1 MQERYL
7 SNQLKRIYPYLF
19 YGCGQ
24 LSTIEIPASVTVIGN
39 SAFQKTGLTEV
50 IIPEN
55 ISKIGSK
62 AFRDCKNLQ
71 SVYFAHQ
78 ESLPEFSAVDL
89 IFTGC
94 TNLEYIS
101 VATEE
106 MALELQLR
114 MASMSN
120 LNPKIEVRMTQEEKP
135 TEPEVVPPIE
145 DEEEKEKEE
154 EEIKKPTK
162 PEIIP
167 PVEDEKEMVVISTS
181 SASSYI
187 WVQQPQMFSAGY
199 KQAALNWLGEWYRE
213 WQEGERILRILRQ
226 KYLGSNEQQLLLP
239 HYREVSTF
247 Q

>member
-1 MQERYL
+1 MKVWQQKRMKTIFFLVLMLVSTAVWAEEIGLDYRPVTASNTYAAVHGFLEGQAEEKINIAETVMLDEGNYIVDRIRQDAFKGETKLQVVKMPDTITYIGENCFHGCSNLQEIYL

-55 ISKIGSK
+55 ITKIGSK

-120 LNPKIEVRMTQEEKP
+120 LNP
-135 TEPEVVPPIE
+135 
-145 DEEEKEKEE
+145 
-154 EEIKKPTK
+154 
-162 PEIIP
+162 
-167 PVEDEKEMVVISTS
+167 
-181 SASSYI
+181 
-187 WVQQPQMFSAGY
+187 
-199 KQAALNWLGEWYRE
+199 
-213 WQEGERILRILRQ
+213 
-226 KYLGSNEQQLLLP
+226 
-239 HYREVSTF
+239 
-247 Q
+247 